1 MSAPLPLHFS
11 IPAQGSQ
18 TFPNV
23 LSGFGSVTS
32 PAILAVE
39 GSDAVHLSGPALR
52 ISYTERPLTLPVRFN
67 PGTPTIGSLV
77 LGILNG
83 LIRVNIYE
91 HQTSATPLVSR
102 TFGSSGEQV
111 TRLRYMDLIPA
122 SVAITDGYAEVTPLS
137 GQVVGTVVNPPVR
150 RHAAGRPSTSPPIV
164 SISGDPAC
172 EFATGIHASV
182 PPITGTTDR
191 WSLVNATAQGSL
203 TSNTLDLALG
213 SQGYAS
219 LLLETVIN
227 GSVSTVETN
236 IAIESRPTYTRS
248 TATSVTLG
256 QDATIDWTLSGSAP
270 TSQTLSGTDFAA
282 VTLDGSATSYTYRP
296 TTVGPKSYAL
306 SASNSCGEGGWSGT
320 YSVTASC
327 TNPIITSLTASPST
341 VPGGGTSTITGNYTN
356 GMSWTMSS
364 SLSNSLSATSGSG
377 AGPAVVTYTR
387 DIALGPD
394 TITFTVTA
402 HNATCT
408 ATDTKVVVVSSPPPV
423 ISNVSV
429 MPNPVL
435 FGGLAAIGFTTSNTT
450 SWTISSAIGNGFSSD
465 PPHSGTGDGDHFV
478 IYSAASNDG
487 QETMTITA
495 TGPGG
500 QTTQTLSFLV
510 SDTAPNTPPT
520 ISSVVATNTASGLTL
535 GYTLAGANYWVLD
548 PPRCSP
554 GSGRGSGTF
563 NAQCSAT
570 RFSEQP
576 YTVYG
581 IGSSGFGGASVLT
594 VYITA
599 PSSAAA
605 NTSFTT
611 SMGPNHSAYNWSVTN
626 GTILAGQ
633 GTQTATIRAGTAGTP
648 LTIQGTASSGTCCTA
663 IDRVNVSVNP

>member
-1 MSAPLPLHFS
+1 
-11 IPAQGSQ
+11 
-18 TFPNV
+18 
-23 LSGFGSVTS
+23 
-32 PAILAVE
+32 
-39 GSDAVHLSGPALR
+39 
-52 ISYTERPLTLPVRFN
+52 
-67 PGTPTIGSLV
+67 
-77 LGILNG
+77 
-83 LIRVNIYE
+83 
-91 HQTSATPLVSR
+91 
-102 TFGSSGEQV
+102 
-111 TRLRYMDLIPA
+111 
-122 SVAITDGYAEVTPLS
+122 
-137 GQVVGTVVNPPVR
+137 
-150 RHAAGRPSTSPPIV
+150 
-164 SISGDPAC
+164 
-172 EFATGIHASV
+172 
-182 PPITGTTDR
+182 
-191 WSLVNATAQGSL
+191 
-203 TSNTLDLALG
+203 
-213 SQGYAS
+213 
-219 LLLETVIN
+219 
-227 GSVSTVETN
+227 
-236 IAIESRPTYTRS
+236 
-248 TATSVTLG
+248 
-256 QDATIDWTLSGSAP
+256 
-270 TSQTLSGTDFAA
+270 
-282 VTLDGSATSYTYRP
+282 
-296 TTVGPKSYAL
+296 
-306 SASNSCGEGGWSGT
+306 
-320 YSVTASC
+320 
-327 TNPIITSLTASPST
+327 
-341 VPGGGTSTITGNYTN
+341 
-356 GMSWTMSS
+356 MSS

-394 TITFTVTA
+394 TATFTVTA

-429 MPNPVL
+429 MSNPVI
-435 FGGLAAIGFTTSNTT
+435 FGGLAAIDFTTSNTT

-535 GYTLAGANYWVLD
+535 SYTLSGANYWVLD

-563 NAQCSAT
+563 TAQCSAT
-570 RFSEQP
+570 RFSEQL

-605 NTSFTT
+605 NTSFTA

-626 GTILAGQ
+626 GTILSGQ

-663 IDRVNVSVNP
+663 IDTVSVSITQPPPSASVLTISKDPVPAGGSATINAAIADTTSWSLTSALGNTISPHTGTGSGSFSAIYSADTNLGSDTITLTLTGPGGVRSFVLHPVVN